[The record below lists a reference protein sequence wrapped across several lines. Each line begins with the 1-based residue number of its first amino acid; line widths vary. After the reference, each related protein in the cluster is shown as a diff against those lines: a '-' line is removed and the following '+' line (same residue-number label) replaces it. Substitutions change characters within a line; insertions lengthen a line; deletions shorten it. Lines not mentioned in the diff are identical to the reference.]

1 VVVTGDTYPYA
12 PDTTEEEAKALW
24 IDAPQATY
32 VAVEDGRVIGTYT
45 LKPNQPALGAH
56 VCNAGYMVAPD
67 ARGKGIG
74 RALCIHS
81 LDEARK
87 LGFRSMQY
95 NLVASTNK
103 GAIRWWTEMGFE
115 TVGTVPGAFNRA
127 RGVQPRHRGLRR
139 RADHGPDALGSAQAS
154 ACWLQR
160 LSVIG
165 VQVLEEPVVGI
176 AGAMAHWK
184 LPGNRAFS
192 RQ

>member
-1 VVVTGDTYPYA
+1 MTDIRPATAADWPGLWEIFRAVVATGDTYPYA

-74 RALCIHS
+74 RALCVHS

-87 LGFRSMQY
+87 FGFRSM
-95 NLVASTNK
+95 
-103 GAIRWWTEMGFE
+103 
-115 TVGTVPGAFNRA
+115 
-127 RGVQPRHRGLRR
+127 
-139 RADHGPDALGSAQAS
+139 
-154 ACWLQR
+154 
-160 LSVIG
+160 
-165 VQVLEEPVVGI
+165 
-176 AGAMAHWK
+176 
-184 LPGNRAFS
+184 
-192 RQ
+192 

>member
-1 VVVTGDTYPYA
+1 MTDIHPATAADWPGLWEIFRAVVATGDTYPYG

-74 RALCIHS
+74 RALCVHS

-87 LGFRSMQY
+87 FGFRSMQY
-95 NLVASTNK
+95 NLVVSTNK
-103 GAIRWWTEMGFE
+103 GAIRLWTEMGFE
-115 TVGTVPGAFNRA
+115 TVGTVPGAFNHA
-127 RGVQPRHRGLRR
+127 TEGYV
-139 RADHGPDALGSAQAS
+139 DALIMVRT
-154 ACWLQR
+154 L
-160 LSVIG
+160 
-165 VQVLEEPVVGI
+165 
-176 AGAMAHWK
+176 
-184 LPGNRAFS
+184 
-192 RQ
+192 

>member
-1 VVVTGDTYPYA
+1 MTDIRPATAADWPSLWEIFRAVVATGDTYPYG

-74 RALCIHS
+74 RALCVNS

-87 LGFRSMQY
+87 FGFRSMQY
-95 NLVASTNK
+95 NLVVSTNK
-103 GAIRWWTEMGFE
+103 GAIRLWTKMGFE
-115 TVGTVPGAFNRA
+115 TVGTVPGAFNHA
-127 RGVQPRHRGLRR
+127 TEGYV
-139 RADHGPDALGSAQAS
+139 DALIMVRT
-154 ACWLQR
+154 L
-160 LSVIG
+160 
-165 VQVLEEPVVGI
+165 
-176 AGAMAHWK
+176 
-184 LPGNRAFS
+184 
-192 RQ
+192 

>member
-1 VVVTGDTYPYA
+1 MTDIHPATAADWPGLWEIFRAVVATGDTYPYG

-24 IDAPQATY
+24 VDAPQATY

-67 ARGKGIG
+67 VRGKGIG

-115 TVGTVPGAFNRA
+115 TVGTVPGAFNHA
-127 RGVQPRHRGLRR
+127 TEGYV
-139 RADHGPDALGSAQAS
+139 DALIMVRT
-154 ACWLQR
+154 L
-160 LSVIG
+160 
-165 VQVLEEPVVGI
+165 
-176 AGAMAHWK
+176 
-184 LPGNRAFS
+184 
-192 RQ
+192 

>member
-1 VVVTGDTYPYA
+1 MVVTGDTYPYA

-87 LGFRSMQY
+87 FGFRSMQY
-95 NLVASTNK
+95 NLVVSTNK
-103 GAIRWWTEMGFE
+103 GAIRLWAEMGFE
-115 TVGTVPGAFNRA
+115 TVGTVPGAFNHA
-127 RGVQPRHRGLRR
+127 TEGYV
-139 RADHGPDALGSAQAS
+139 DALIMVRT
-154 ACWLQR
+154 L
-160 LSVIG
+160 
-165 VQVLEEPVVGI
+165 
-176 AGAMAHWK
+176 
-184 LPGNRAFS
+184 
-192 RQ
+192 

>member
-1 VVVTGDTYPYA
+1 MTDIRPATAADWPSLWEIFRAVVATGDTYPYA

-32 VAVEDGRVIGTYT
+32 VAVKDDRVIGTYT

-87 LGFRSMQY
+87 FGFRSMQY
-95 NLVASTNK
+95 NLVVSTNK
-103 GAIRWWTEMGFE
+103 GAIRLWTKMGFE
-115 TVGTVPGAFNRA
+115 TVGTVPGAFNHA
-127 RGVQPRHRGLRR
+127 TEGYV
-139 RADHGPDALGSAQAS
+139 DALIMVRT
-154 ACWLQR
+154 L
-160 LSVIG
+160 
-165 VQVLEEPVVGI
+165 
-176 AGAMAHWK
+176 
-184 LPGNRAFS
+184 
-192 RQ
+192 

>member
-1 VVVTGDTYPYA
+1 MVVTGDTYPYA
-12 PDTTEEEAKALW
+12 PDATEEEAKVLW

-87 LGFRSMQY
+87 FGFRSMQY
-95 NLVASTNK
+95 NLVVSTNK
-103 GAIRWWTEMGFE
+103 GAIRLWTEMGFE
-115 TVGTVPGAFNRA
+115 TIGTVPGAFNHA
-127 RGVQPRHRGLRR
+127 TEGYV
-139 RADHGPDALGSAQAS
+139 DALIMVRT
-154 ACWLQR
+154 L
-160 LSVIG
+160 
-165 VQVLEEPVVGI
+165 
-176 AGAMAHWK
+176 
-184 LPGNRAFS
+184 
-192 RQ
+192 